1 MNEGKYLE
9 LCNDMKRQYDNI
21 KKEHIKEIAKKN
33 RIIAEKEELITH
45 LKSLLQSQ
53 SHKTG
58 QFDSIR
64 PSADIARYTNVM
76 GMMSSFD

>member
-33 RIIAEKEELITH
+33 KIIAEKEELIIH

-53 SHKTG
+53 PHKKG
-58 QFDSIR
+58 QFESIR